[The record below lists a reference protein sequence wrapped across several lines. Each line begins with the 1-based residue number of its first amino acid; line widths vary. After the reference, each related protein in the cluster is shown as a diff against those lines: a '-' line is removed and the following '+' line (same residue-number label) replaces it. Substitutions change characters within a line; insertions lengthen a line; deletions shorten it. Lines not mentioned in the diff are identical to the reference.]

1 MPNHEHSLSPGSP
14 TQVADLSSP
23 RSSGG
28 SSFLRPTVVAEWI
41 LGLLAIACLGFVAFA
56 AIDERT
62 FQARQTARL
71 DALVANRIEH
81 AALRTTDPF
90 ARGASRPRPL
100 PGEPI
105 GRLEIAAAGVEGI
118 ITPGTDDRTLRHAI
132 GWVEGTSL
140 PGEPGNV
147 ALAAHRDTFFRG
159 LRRVQLEDVI
169 TLRTPEATY
178 RYRIDALRVVSP
190 DAVDVLAAR
199 DQPAL
204 TLITCYPFDYLGA
217 APLRYVVHASQIDPA
232 R

>member
-1 MPNHEHSLSPGSP
+1 MPFQEHPLSPGSAI
-14 TQVADLSSP
+14 TVADPSSP
-23 RSSGG
+23 RPAGG
-28 SSFLRPTVVAEWI
+28 SSFFRPTVVAEWL
-41 LGLLAIACLGFVAFA
+41 LGLIALACLGFVAFA

-71 DALVANRIEH
+71 DARVANRIEH
-81 AALRTTDPF
+81 AALVTPGLGGHRT
-90 ARGASRPRPL
+90 RPL

-132 GWVEGTSL
+132 GWIEGTSL

-159 LRRVQLEDVI
+159 LRRVQLADIV

-217 APLRYVVHASQIDPA
+217 APLRYVVHASLIDSS
-232 R
+232 RSR